1 VLVNPAGKKVSL
13 PVDLITLTASGYSAC
28 LSKVMKD
35 IEGLA
40 AELEEQLESQFTDL
54 PPAGADM
61 VICTVLREVDE
72 QFLKEYVERHS

>member
-1 VLVNPAGKKVSL
+1 
-13 PVDLITLTASGYSAC
+13 
-28 LSKVMKD
+28 MKD